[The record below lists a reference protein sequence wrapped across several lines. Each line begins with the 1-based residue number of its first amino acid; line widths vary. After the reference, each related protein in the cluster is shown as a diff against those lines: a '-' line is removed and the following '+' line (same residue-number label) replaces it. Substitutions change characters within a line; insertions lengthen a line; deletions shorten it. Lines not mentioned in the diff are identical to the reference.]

1 MSLPIC
7 NKFPNSQVY
16 LRVQYHTRLQKS
28 QYSQSRSRLLN
39 EYSSHFVHMEHLKA
53 LSVWESIS
61 IIAFVTIETMAKNVV
76 IEIDLA
82 YIRKTL
88 F

>member
-1 MSLPIC
+1 
-7 NKFPNSQVY
+7 
-16 LRVQYHTRLQKS
+16 
-28 QYSQSRSRLLN
+28 
-39 EYSSHFVHMEHLKA
+39 MEHLKA

-82 YIRKTL
+82 YIRKAL